1 MIDFGSRKSIA
12 SFLAFLCVVPLTIVG
27 VPSDLV
33 WWEWLTTAPV
43 ATLFL
48 GLPQFMM
55 FLVGLITKKRFTRIW
70 SLVISGIALATFF
83 VLQLDIDATSSS
95 TASLSYFFL
104 QVLILPFA
112 AAAIGVVSLLS
123 PADS

>member
-1 MIDFGSRKSIA
+1 M
-12 SFLAFLCVVPLTIVG
+12 LALLCFVPFTIVG
-27 VPSDLV
+27 VPTDLF
-33 WWEWLTTAPV
+33 WWEWLTIVPV
-43 ATLFL
+43 GTLFL

-55 FLVGLITKKRFTRIW
+55 FLVALNTKKRFTRSW
-70 SLVISGIALATFF
+70 SLVISCIALATFF
-83 VLQLDIDATSSS
+83 ALQLDIDAASSS

-112 AAAIGVVSLLS
+112 AAAIGVVVLLS